1 METLW
6 NLEGE
11 TTVCWM
17 RLTTDP
23 NDEQKNTKLPT
34 APIAQLHPTLGLRL
48 RKDTLH
54 VSLWADEYYYEELET
69 YRD

>member
-1 METLW
+1 M
-6 NLEGE
+6 EGE

-23 NDEQKNTKLPT
+23 NDEQNNTKLPT

-48 RKDTLH
+48 RKDTFPCFFMGR
-54 VSLWADEYYYEELET
+54 EYYYEELET